1 MLSGLWPRPYP
12 GNVKEVAPKSAL
24 CRHPVNP
31 FPQKDSTLSKF
42 GNGVYVAHPG
52 SLLRG
57 DHVVVTFASRACG
70 GRGSVGMRGAGRAG
84 CPCELAAACGRTA
97 LSGSSRQQSSG
108 NVDSAG
114 RSCGEYGGPR
124 VRAKP
129 CGPGRRC
136 YGQAVAEVFA
146 SPTGRTASSI
156 REAREARG
164 KSAPGRARHKP
175 STHCAGKAE

>member
-84 CPCELAAACGRTA
+84 LPCELAAACGRTA
-97 LSGSSRQQSSG
+97 LKIRL
-108 NVDSAG
+108 AG
-114 RSCGEYGGPR
+114 IS
-124 VRAKP
+124 
-129 CGPGRRC
+129 
-136 YGQAVAEVFA
+136 VA
-146 SPTGRTASSI
+146 TCT
-156 REAREARG
+156 
-164 KSAPGRARHKP
+164 KP
-175 STHCAGKAE
+175 SNPAAVGECAYGKTVWSWPSLLRSSCRGGVCEPNRADSIVNSRSEGGQKELGSRESTA